1 MSPYKYVC
9 VCVCVLVCV
18 CVCLCVCSCMNH
30 LGTFMGQFNL
40 TSADVGGVGTSPE
53 KKLVHQLSN
62 MFFSMYVRYEKMEE
76 MFPDSRLIGIL
87 CV

>member
-1 MSPYKYVC
+1 MC
-9 VCVCVLVCV
+9 VCVCALVRTDIWG
-18 CVCLCVCSCMNH
+18 H
-30 LGTFMGQFNL
+30 LWVFNR

-76 MFPDSRLIGIL
+76 M
-87 CV
+87 CVHVPG